1 MDSVSDRD
9 FILEILSASAI
20 LFMHLSRFAEDLI
33 LWTTSEFGFVTL
45 ADSFSTGSSL
55 MPHKKNPDMLELIR
69 GKTGGV
75 YGNLISV
82 LVTMKGLPL
91 TYNRDMQEDKKP
103 LFETLRESIRS
114 LNILSAV
121 VSSMEVNE
129 KAMCEAIKDDRL
141 YATDLAEYLVLK
153 GVAFKDAHKAVGELI
168 LLSEK
173 KKKSLSVLTLEDFK
187 TAHARFGADVKS
199 VFSPARSVVSKKSEG
214 SPSPESVKKQIAFW
228 RKKLSAH
235 S

>member
-1 MDSVSDRD
+1 
-9 FILEILSASAI
+9 
-20 LFMHLSRFAEDLI
+20 
-33 LWTTSEFGFVTL
+33 
-45 ADSFSTGSSL
+45 
-55 MPHKKNPDMLELIR
+55 MPHKKNPDMLELVR

-114 LNILSAV
+114 LNILSAAT
-121 VSSMEVNE
+121 SSMEVNE

-153 GVAFKDAHKAVGELI
+153 GVAFKDAHKAVGGLI

-173 KKKSLSVLTLEDFK
+173 RKKSLSTLSLEDFK
-187 TAHARFGADVKS
+187 KANTRFGADVKS
-199 VFSPARSVVSKKSEG
+199 VFSPVRSVVSKKSEG
-214 SPSPESVKKQIAFW
+214 SASPESVKKQIAFW